1 MNMEAEK
8 EKLGVSFDISP
19 NGFHINIIFS
29 NPANCLFSNFSEVSH
44 LEFGL
49 SFSEG
54 NNLEKQEMA
63 EERNHHINLNVETFS
78 GRTLLYP

>member
-8 EKLGVSFDISP
+8 EKVSVSFDISP

-54 NNLEKQEMA
+54 NNLGET
-63 EERNHHINLNVETFS
+63 RN
-78 GRTLLYP
+78 GRRKEPSYQYKC